1 MISLDMLY
9 NLAQFFFKKV
19 AEIAHKIPEQ
29 ILVWSFNVH
38 VASLEVKIVS
48 KWKLITAVISGSSI
62 IGMNSLSLFR
72 PWRKGLQFQT
82 RGLPDSRTRLYVFPG
97 LLRFTPDGLVGTDLK
112 RRRTDRRSKTKKDKN
127 SQISTDNRC
136 KRSDWLIWT
145 CNCIPVYDRLTFSS
159 DLTLKWP
166 SKDIWLYYVYDPKF
180 FIKVPIKPTS
190 SSKWNK
196 FDVII
201 PKNMP
206 LQKITPSRFQKMSY
220 SDRPI

>member
-1 MISLDMLY
+1 MKKRTSISD
-9 NLAQFFFKKV
+9 
-19 AEIAHKIPEQ
+19 
-29 ILVWSFNVH
+29 
-38 VASLEVKIVS
+38 
-48 KWKLITAVISGSSI
+48 
-62 IGMNSLSLFR
+62 
-72 PWRKGLQFQT
+72 KG
-82 RGLPDSRTRLYVFPG
+82 PPG
-97 LLRFTPDGLVGTDLK
+97 LSDKTLRLSRSTKVQPGRLTRDYTDAVGRIDFRAGKKTRILRF
-112 RRRTDRRSKTKKDKN
+112 
-127 SQISTDNRC
+127 Q
-136 KRSDWLIWT
+136 LIIDVRGQTGWFLT

-206 LQKITPSRFQKMSY
+206 LQKITPSRFQKMAY

>member
-29 ILVWSFNVH
+29 ILVWPFNVH

-82 RGLPDSRTRLYVFPG
+82 RGLPDKTLRLS
-97 LLRFTPDGLVGTDLK
+97 RFTPDGLVGTE
-112 RRRTDRRSKTKKDKN
+112 
-127 SQISTDNRC
+127 
-136 KRSDWLIWT
+136 
-145 CNCIPVYDRLTFSS
+145 
-159 DLTLKWP
+159 
-166 SKDIWLYYVYDPKF
+166 
-180 FIKVPIKPTS
+180 
-190 SSKWNK
+190 
-196 FDVII
+196 
-201 PKNMP
+201 
-206 LQKITPSRFQKMSY
+206 TPSDGQSF
-220 SDRPI
+220 